1 MMKLPY
7 GPAWHIMLFFSQL
20 GAFLQP
26 PMKGVILQ
34 TFGAGNVPDEKPLL
48 DKLKEACDG
57 GMVIVNCTQCS
68 SGIVTT
74 SYPAA
79 RVSE

>member
-1 MMKLPY
+1 ME
-7 GPAWHIMLFFSQL
+7 
-20 GAFLQP
+20 
-26 PMKGVILQ
+26 GVILQ
-34 TFGAGNVPDEKPLL
+34 TFGAGNVPNEERLL
-48 DKLKEACDG
+48 KKLREACDG